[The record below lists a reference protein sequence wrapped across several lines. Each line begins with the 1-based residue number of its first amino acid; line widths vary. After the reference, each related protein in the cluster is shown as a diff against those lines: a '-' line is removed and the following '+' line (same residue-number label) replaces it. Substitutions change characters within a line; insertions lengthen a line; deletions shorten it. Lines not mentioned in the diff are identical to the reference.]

1 MRNDDILYDFWWA
14 CIGGSY
20 SMPLCRMAME
30 AGSAR
35 HIYEMNEKSL
45 LRLKGVTERCVDMI
59 KKHRAEFD
67 LQAEYEKSLEKGIR
81 FIPYYSSAFPER
93 LRRISG
99 HPFGIFVRGEVPPD
113 NSPSVALIGARNCS
127 EYGRRV
133 ASMLGE
139 RLAESGIPVV
149 SGMAFGIDGV
159 AQMACIKA
167 GGLSY
172 GVLGSGV
179 DVCYPEANRELY
191 ERLCVQGGV
200 ISEYGP
206 GTMPRACLFPARNR
220 LIAGLS
226 DLVVVVEARVR
237 SGTGITVDMALDQGK
252 DVAVIPGRIT
262 DPLSEGCI
270 RLWKQGAIPVSSV
283 EDILALLED
292 KYGRLT
298 GDGEM
303 EEGASEDPDKKE
315 KKEEG
320 MKCLKKTNGESY
332 MPSENEARLLEA
344 LDYYAKSTDS
354 LCEETGLDIVEF
366 MKAVMLLM
374 AGGFVKELGKGYYV
388 KI

>member
-14 CIGGSY
+14 CIGGGY
-20 SMPLCRMAME
+20 SMPLCRLAME

-35 HIYEMNEKSL
+35 HIYEMKEKSL
-45 LRLKGVTERCVDMI
+45 FKLKGVTERCAAMI
-59 KKHRAEFD
+59 KKHREEFD
-67 LQAEYEKSLEKGIR
+67 IETEYEKSLKKGIR
-81 FIPYYSSAFPER
+81 FIPYHSSSFPER

-99 HPFGIFVRGEVPPD
+99 HPFAIFVKGEVPLD
-113 NSPSVALIGARNCS
+113 DRPSVALIGARNCS
-127 EYGRRV
+127 EYGRKV

-139 RLAESGIPVV
+139 SLAERGIPVV
-149 SGMAFGIDGV
+149 SGMAYGIDGT
-159 AQMACIKA
+159 AQMACLKA

-179 DVCYPEANRELY
+179 DVCYPEANRKIY
-191 ERLCVQGGV
+191 DRLCLQGGV

-206 GTMPRACLFPARNR
+206 QTMPRACLFPARNR

-226 DLVVVVEARVR
+226 DLVVVVEARAR

-283 EDILALLED
+283 EDIIDLLEE
-292 KYGRLT
+292 KYGKLSEKGETEETSDTIKR
-298 GDGEM
+298 GDEKGE
-303 EEGASEDPDKKE
+303 GVRKS
-315 KKEEG
+315 G
-320 MKCLKKTNGESY
+320 KTNGGKY
-332 MPSENEARLLEA
+332 VPSENEARVLET
-344 LDYYAKSTDS
+344 LDYYAKSTES
-354 LCEETGLDIVEF
+354 LCEESGLDILEF
-366 MKAVMLLM
+366 MRAVMMLM
-374 AGGFVKELGKGYYV
+374 AGGFAKELGKGYYV